1 MPIPA
6 YPTHF
11 IPRPFAANG
20 TFQVIPDA
28 KAAEGRASWQEG
40 FPVETQLPLN
50 QGGVAPARPD
60 FNGAFNTLSALAY
73 WQQMGGLFLYSAARD
88 YNTPAMVVHENMLWF
103 CKAPNGPDTTVGAI
117 APGSNAEYWI
127 SFLEFLASGGGGG
140 GSSVLGVPVGTIIM
154 FHGTT
159 PPEGFFACNGGTYD
173 TVANPKLF
181 ALLGSANLPDY
192 RGLVPRGYDPAAVRD
207 PDGAGRAIGSVQ
219 QDAMQPITG
228 ALDSRSSPVNI
239 QVFGEVYPH
248 VTAVSGAFSA
258 LTGPQQDIGNSRTV
272 NNAIRGFDFDSSRV
286 VRTAPETRMRNVC
299 VLFAIKHD

>member
-60 FNGAFNTLSALAY
+60 FNGAFNALSALAC
-73 WQQMGGLFLYSAARD
+73 WQQTGGLFLYSAARD

-173 TVANPKLF
+173 TVANPQLF

-228 ALDSRSSPVNI
+228 TMGGMPLKVGAKADAF
-239 QVFGEVYPH
+239 VF
-248 VTAVSGAFSA
+248 SGALYKANSWGQSYTDAGGRDIGVSLGINSA
-258 LTGPQQDIGNSRTV
+258 LVT
-272 NNAIRGFDFDSSRV
+272 
-286 VRTAPETRMRNVC
+286 RTAPETRMRNVC